1 MRRYEGAWHTEKR
14 LLFPSYVFL
23 ESENR
28 TLLLEELRERGMEA
42 FFLKELGERRR
53 NLFPAKKPVK
63 SEAAKKGIPLLCI
76 KQAEERFLKDLYG
89 DSRNL
94 KMSRGIVKNGVTQV
108 TAGPLKGLEKR
119 ICRIERHKRLV
130 KLKMPTE
137 QSIGYIM
144 AGLEITEKI

>member
-1 MRRYEGAWHTEKR
+1 M
-14 LLFPSYVFL
+14 
-23 ESENR
+23 
-28 TLLLEELRERGMEA
+28 TLYY
-42 FFLKELGERRR
+42 
-53 NLFPAKKPVK
+53 
-63 SEAAKKGIPLLCI
+63 
-76 KQAEERFLKDLYG
+76 EERFLKDLYG